1 MRVLKYETGAALLT
15 AAALLTWS
23 AATPAQAMTAQE
35 CSAKYQAAKADGT
48 LDGQGWNDFRK
59 AHCGAE
65 AASGDSVAAEAKPSD
80 AKPSDAKPAAAKP
93 ETKPDAKSDAKIDAK
108 SDAKSGAKPDSKSR
122 AKTAAAP
129 AVQQGPAVYPTA
141 IDAKFA
147 QEKPTRARLHTC
159 AQQWKANKA
168 ANTTGGLRWIQ
179 KGGGYWSEC
188 NKRLKG

>member
-1 MRVLKYETGAALLT
+1 MRVLRYETRAALMT

-23 AATPAQAMTAQE
+23 AATPAQALTAQE
-35 CSAKYQAAKADGT
+35 CSAKYQAAKTDGT
-48 LDGQGWNDFRK
+48 LNGQGWNDFRK
-59 AHCGAE
+59 EHCGT
-65 AASGDSVAAEAKPSD
+65 AASADSKAAEAKP
-80 AKPSDAKPAAAKP
+80 ADAKPADA
-93 ETKPDAKSDAKIDAK
+93 KPDAKPEAK
-108 SDAKSGAKPDSKSR
+108 SEAKPAESKPESKSKAKS
-122 AKTAAAP
+122 AAAP
-129 AVQQGPAVYPTA
+129 AVPQGPAVYPTA

-147 QEKPTRARLHTC
+147 QEKPTLARLHTC

>member
-59 AHCGAE
+59 AHCGAA
-65 AASGDSVAAEAKPSD
+65 AASGDSAAAEAKPSD
-80 AKPSDAKPAAAKP
+80 AKPANAKP
-93 ETKPDAKSDAKIDAK
+93 ETKPDAKSDAK
-108 SDAKSGAKPDSKSR
+108 SGAKPESKSR
-122 AKTAAAP
+122 AKAAAAP

>member
-1 MRVLKYETGAALLT
+1 MRVLRYETRLALMT

-23 AATPAQAMTAQE
+23 AATPAQALTAQE
-35 CSAKYQAAKADGT
+35 CSAKYQAAKTDGT
-48 LDGQGWNDFRK
+48 LNGQGWNDFRK
-59 AHCGAE
+59 EHCGA
-65 AASGDSVAAEAKPSD
+65 AASADGKAAEAKPAD
-80 AKPSDAKPAAAKP
+80 AKPADAKPDAKPEAKSDAKPAESKP
-93 ETKPDAKSDAKIDAK
+93 EGKSKAKS
-108 SDAKSGAKPDSKSR
+108 
-122 AKTAAAP
+122 AAAP
-129 AVQQGPAVYPTA
+129 AVPQGPAVYPTA

-147 QEKPTRARLHTC
+147 QEKPTLARLHTC